1 MCFSRR
7 RREQRKTGKMRENEI
22 GKIVVDTVV
31 SVHRDLGPG
40 LLETV
45 YEVVLAHVL
54 RQRGLTVERQVP
66 VPIEYCGIRFD
77 EGFRADIIIENKVIL
92 ELKSVQAVSNI
103 HKKQLLT
110 YLRLTGLKLGYLLNF
125 GEALMKDGIT
135 RTVNKLDEDQ

>member
-1 MCFSRR
+1 M
-7 RREQRKTGKMRENEI
+7 TENEI
-22 GKIVVDTVV
+22 GKIVVDTAV

-40 LLETV
+40 FLETV
-45 YEVVLAHVL
+45 YEVVLAHLL
-54 RQRGLTVERQVP
+54 RQRGLAVERQVS

-77 EGFRADIIIENKVIL
+77 EGFRADIIVEKKVIL
-92 ELKSVQAVSNI
+92 ELKSVQTLSNA

-135 RTVNKLDEDQ
+135 RTVNKLDED